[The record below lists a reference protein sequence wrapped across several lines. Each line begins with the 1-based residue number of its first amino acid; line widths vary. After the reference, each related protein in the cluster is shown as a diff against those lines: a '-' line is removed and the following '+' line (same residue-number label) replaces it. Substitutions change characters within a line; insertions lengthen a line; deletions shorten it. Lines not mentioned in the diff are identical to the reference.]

1 MSKTKKYQVLWRC
14 PHCGND
20 HTWWWESQ
28 WEAFDEGV
36 TDMVCDRCDAR
47 VKCKGDG
54 FGYYEPV
61 KDEPIETRIKEL
73 VDLNTDV
80 HNYCRSL
87 EDKVNREVKDLYDG
101 LNALAKR
108 VIELENRS
116 KPKSKREPNFLD
128 LIHSEKAPFY
138 ERFREGCEFN
148 EETMPGESIAKILR
162 FIAVEVERMTERDM
176 GGSFTVSN
184 LTVGKNLRELA
195 DEAEIEG

>member
-1 MSKTKKYQVLWRC
+1 MPKTKKYQVLWKC

-20 HTWWWESQ
+20 HMWWWESQ

-61 KDEPIETRIKEL
+61 KETDLKE
-73 VDLNTDV
+73 DT
-80 HNYCRSL
+80 L
-87 EDKVNREVKDLYDG
+87 ETQIKDLYTG
-101 LNALAKR
+101 LNALTKR
-108 VIELENRS
+108 VIELES
-116 KPKSKREPNFLD
+116 QLQHKPKREPSFID
-128 LIHSEKAPFY
+128 LIHGEKPPFY